1 MIIRWDTAAYTL
13 VKEFAADQFR
23 PGPRM
28 FRLADDMV
36 GYSTTGGFIDDLV
49 PTIEDLKARIIAGEI
64 IVPERPST

>member
-1 MIIRWDTAAYTL
+1 
-13 VKEFAADQFR
+13 
-23 PGPRM
+23 
-28 FRLADDMV
+28 MV